1 MEVPA
6 AGALEWRLSA
16 ADTGSMRPEALGT
29 DLETYGSELLRRIA
43 GTVAIMLY
51 ELKLW
56 PDGRFECLT
65 FVGLETLIGPVPEG
79 VSAEE
84 AYDAAVH
91 PEDREAYDAAVVA
104 LGQGGPVEVEYRL
117 IGSDGQTRWVLDRM
131 RPESSSE
138 DGSLLVD
145 GVVADITDRKRVE
158 AEAMEKLAYAA
169 LHDSLTGLGNRASF
183 LEHLEMALARAT
195 RTRRGAAVLF
205 IDLDNFKLVNDSFG
219 HGAGDELL
227 KAVGSRLQDATRHMD
242 VVARQGGDEF
252 LVLLSD
258 LERHPREEIAY
269 LRAAE
274 VVASKM
280 RQILRRPFLV
290 EGIEI
295 YISASVGISL
305 FPSDADDSETLLKH
319 ADIAMY
325 AAKAAGRDGY
335 TLYRHRTDTAREQIS
350 MAGRLRKT
358 VEGGRGL
365 VLHYQP
371 LVNLETATLVGVEA
385 LVRWQDGE
393 RGLVPPNDFLPLAE
407 QIGLLGSLSDWVI
420 DEACQQA
427 LAWQEQGLDL
437 YVSIN
442 LPPSYCESTGMAHL
456 TAAAAAAGVG
466 LDRLMI
472 EVTESALVPDARR
485 RMEDILAD
493 MHEQGLKLAID
504 DFGTGYSSLGRLN
517 KSWVSMLKIDRSFIQ
532 DLPENEHARMLVA
545 SIVQLAHT
553 LGLEP
558 LAEGVETEE
567 QRRYL
572 LEQNCRYGQGFLFS
586 RPVPVH
592 EIETLYDGFEQTHR
606 IVA

>member
-1 MEVPA
+1 MRRQA
-6 AGALEWRLSA
+6 SA
-16 ADTGSMRPEALGT
+16 VDFEA
-29 DLETYGSELLRRIA
+29 YGSELLRRIA

-51 ELKLW
+51 EMKVW

-65 FVGLETLIGPVPEG
+65 FVGLETLIGEVPDRM
-79 VSAEE
+79 SPEE

-104 LGQGGPVEVEYRL
+104 LAREEPVEIEYRL
-117 IGSDGQTRWVLDRM
+117 VGSDGQERWVLDRM
-131 RPESSSE
+131 RPKRSAE
-138 DGSLLVD
+138 DDCVLVD
-145 GVVADITDRKRVE
+145 GVVADITARKRVE
-158 AEAMEKLAYAA
+158 AASIEKLAHAA
-169 LHDSLTGLGNRASF
+169 LHDSLTGLANRSSF
-183 LEHLEMALARAT
+183 LRHLDLAVT
-195 RTRRGAAVLF
+195 RSSRNRRGTAVLF

-227 KAVGSRLQDATRHMD
+227 KAVGSRLQAAIRTMD

-258 LERHPREEIAY
+258 LERHSREEIPF
-269 LRAAE
+269 LHAAE
-274 VVASKM
+274 VVASKL
-280 RQILRRPFLV
+280 RGILRAPFLV

-305 FPSDADDSETLLKH
+305 SPGDADDAETLLKH
-319 ADIAMY
+319 ADFAMY
-325 AAKAAGRDGY
+325 SVKEAGRDGY
-335 TLYRHRTDTAREQIS
+335 ALYSHRPDTALEQIS

-358 VEGGRGL
+358 VERGQGL

-371 LVNLETATLVGVEA
+371 LVNLETASLVGVEA

-393 RGLVPPNDFLPLAE
+393 RGLVPPAEFIPLAE
-407 QIGLLGSLSDWVI
+407 QIGLIGSLSDWVI
-420 DEACQQA
+420 DEACRQA
-427 LAWQEQGLDL
+427 LAWQEQGLEL

-442 LPPSYCESTGMAHL
+442 LPPSYCQSTGMAHL

-466 LDRLMI
+466 LERLMI
-472 EVTESALVPDARR
+472 EVTESALIPDTRR
-485 RMEDILAD
+485 HMEDVLAN
-493 MHEQGLKLAID
+493 MHERGLKLAID

-532 DLPENEHARMLVA
+532 GLTESEHARTLVA
-545 SIVQLAHT
+545 SIIQLAHT

-558 LAEGVETEE
+558 LAEGVETDE
-567 QRRYL
+567 QRRFL
-572 LEQNCRYGQGFLFS
+572 LEYNCRYGQGFLFS

-592 EIETLYDGFEQTHR
+592 EIETLYGSYEKNGR
-606 IVA
+606 EVA